1 MHSMDNTFEQT
12 TKAYSIQVMG
22 RVQGVG
28 FRYYTEKKA
37 KILGLS
43 GYVQNQPDGSVK
55 IEVEGEDNQLVE
67 FINWCHKGPQW
78 ARVQKVSISELPPVG
93 YDGFRVR

>member
-1 MHSMDNTFEQT
+1 MLSMDKTI
-12 TKAYSIQVMG
+12 KAYSIRVMG

-37 KILGLS
+37 KEIGLT
-43 GYVQNQPDGSVK
+43 GYVQNQPDGSVL
-55 IEVEGEDNQLVE
+55 IEVEGHEHQLIE

-78 ARVQKVSISELPPVG
+78 ARVQNVISSEMPPVG
-93 YDGFRVR
+93 YDRFRIR

>member
-1 MHSMDNTFEQT
+1 MLSMDKTI
-12 TKAYSIQVMG
+12 KAYSIRVMG

-37 KILGLS
+37 KEIGLT
-43 GYVQNQPDGSVK
+43 GYVQNQPDGSVL
-55 IEVEGEDNQLVE
+55 IEAEGQEHQLFE

-78 ARVQKVSISELPPVG
+78 ARVQNVIQSEMPPVG
-93 YDGFRVR
+93 YDRFRIR

>member
-1 MHSMDNTFEQT
+1 MDNAFEQT
-12 TKAYSIQVMG
+12 IKAYSIQVMG

-37 KILGLS
+37 KEFGLS

-55 IEVEGEDNQLVE
+55 IEAEGEEDQLVE

-78 ARVQKVSISELPPVG
+78 ARVQKVIISELPPVG
-93 YDGFRVR
+93 YDSFRIR

>member
-1 MHSMDNTFEQT
+1 MDSEQLT
-12 TKAYSIQVMG
+12 QNKAYSISVMG

-37 KILGLS
+37 LELGLT
-43 GYVQNQPDGSVK
+43 GYVQNQADGSVK
-55 IEVEGEDNQLVE
+55 IEAEGQEEQLLE
-67 FINWCHKGPQW
+67 FIHWCHKGPQW

-93 YDGFRVR
+93 YAGFRIR